1 MSLGSTTDY
10 PLTVETVETTTTVGE
25 LFAEFIAAPASS
37 MSPAAIAE
45 HMQQNQITFEIPTA
59 HDLRHIDALHSFN
72 ALLQRIGNSAA
83 ASASA
88 SASISTEQLS
98 NSVVLDLADLRE
110 SNNADADNNS
120 TWEQIFGDADMHAI
134 VNYLWIGVVTSL
146 VVLSLVFILF
156 SCYFYRKFRTWKK
169 CNKDIRAQIHAAS
182 DSYSSHGAS
191 HHLISCDARRLLQQL
206 PAANGAATGSQLVSP
221 IAGTATGGGV
231 GVGGGNEAAFYQID
245 SPPCYTI
252 ATGLPSYDEALHH
265 QPRHFAYGMKFV
277 YPSLAAVHHH
287 HHHHHNQLLQQRAC
301 IANWEKDAV
310 QRCSSN
316 KLQKCKL
323 SAAAATAADDSS
335 RQTQIQMQT
344 ESERLRQAETED
356 KSSPAICINMPDEM
370 EEEHHQHQ
378 HRNVVANAASTDA
391 AQTLLPA
398 AAADD
403 DCASLVVVVAA

>member
-10 PLTVETVETTTTVGE
+10 PLTAEESTTVTGAGGE

-72 ALLQRIGNSAA
+72 ALLQRIGNSP
-83 ASASA
+83 ASA

-98 NSVVLDLADLRE
+98 NSVVLDLADLRDNSAGAVE
-110 SNNADADNNS
+110 ADGNS
-120 TWEQIFGDADMHAI
+120 TWEEIFGDADMHAI

-206 PAANGAATGSQLVSP
+206 PAANGAATGSPLGGP
-221 IAGTATGGGV
+221 IAGAAGS
-231 GVGGGNEAAFYQID
+231 EAAFYQIE

-287 HHHHHNQLLQQRAC
+287 HHHHHNQQQQQQQRAC
-301 IANWEKDAV
+301 IANWEKEAV

-323 SAAAATAADDSS
+323 SAADETA
-335 RQTQIQMQT
+335 RQTQMQT
-344 ESERLRQAETED
+344 QRLRQAEGED
-356 KSSPAICINMPDEM
+356 KSSPAICINMPDEPDAEQEVQM
-370 EEEHHQHQ
+370 QMQHH
-378 HRNVVANAASTDA
+378 HRNAAVANAASTDA

>member
-1 MSLGSTTDY
+1 MAADMSLASTTDY
-10 PLTVETVETTTTVGE
+10 PLPETTTMPSSGE
-25 LFAEFIAAPASS
+25 LYAEFISAPASS

-72 ALLQRIGNSAA
+72 TLLQRIGNAAGSYDSAPP
-83 ASASA
+83 
-88 SASISTEQLS
+88 ASISTEQLS

-110 SNNADADNNS
+110 HNADADANS

-146 VVLSLVFILF
+146 VVLSLVFIMF

-169 CNKDIRAQIHAAS
+169 CNKDIRAQLHAAS

-191 HHLISCDARRLLQQL
+191 HHLISYDASRLLQQV
-206 PAANGAATGSQLVSP
+206 PGNGSGSASGNGSSP
-221 IAGTATGGGV
+221 GGA
-231 GVGGGNEAAFYQID
+231 NEAGFYQIE

-287 HHHHHNQLLQQRAC
+287 HHHHSHSHNNQRAC
-301 IANWEKDAV
+301 ISGWAKDAV
-310 QRCSSN
+310 QQSPKK

-323 SAAAATAADDSS
+323 SATVDQA
-335 RQTQIQMQT
+335 QTQTQMQ
-344 ESERLRQAETED
+344 LQLQAQTED
-356 KSSPAICINMPDEM
+356 KASPTICINMPDEQ
-370 EEEHHQHQ
+370 ELRNELELDVE
-378 HRNVVANAASTDA
+378 HRNATSTA
-391 AQTLLPA
+391 TSTLLPA

>member
-1 MSLGSTTDY
+1 MSLSSTTDY
-10 PLTVETVETTTTVGE
+10 PLTVEETTTAPE
-25 LFAEFIAAPASS
+25 LFAEFISAPASS

-72 ALLQRIGNSAA
+72 ALLQRIGNAAVNYDSSANTH
-83 ASASA
+83 
-88 SASISTEQLS
+88 SISTEQLS
-98 NSVVLDLADLRE
+98 NSVVLDLADLRDNTNE
-110 SNNADADNNS
+110 ADNSNNS
-120 TWEQIFGDADMHAI
+120 TWEQVFGDADMHAI

-146 VVLSLVFILF
+146 VVLSLIFILF

-182 DSYSSHGAS
+182 NSYSSHGAS

-206 PAANGAATGSQLVSP
+206 PAGNGNGIGSDTS
-221 IAGTATGGGV
+221 GGNSSTI
-231 GVGGGNEAAFYQID
+231 GGNEAAFYQIE

-287 HHHHHNQLLQQRAC
+287 HHHHNHNQ
-301 IANWEKDAV
+301 WEKDAL
-310 QRCSSN
+310 QRGTN

-323 SAAAATAADDSS
+323 SATDDS
-335 RQTQIQMQT
+335 RQTQTEWESGQEQRQRQIQTQT
-344 ESERLRQAETED
+344 DGD
-356 KSSPAICINMPDEM
+356 KASPAICINMPDE
-370 EEEHHQHQ
+370 EQEQQQQ

>member
-1 MSLGSTTDY
+1 MSLASSTTDY
-10 PLTVETVETTTTVGE
+10 PLTVEETTTTATE

-45 HMQQNQITFEIPTA
+45 HMQQNQITFEIPSA

-72 ALLQRIGNSAA
+72 ALLQRIGGNSAA
-83 ASASA
+83 SPP
-88 SASISTEQLS
+88 SISTEQLS

-110 SNNADADNNS
+110 SSNAGDMDNNS

-206 PAANGAATGSQLVSP
+206 PASSGDASPLGDATAA
-221 IAGTATGGGV
+221 A
-231 GVGGGNEAAFYQID
+231 GGNEAAFYQIE

-287 HHHHHNQLLQQRAC
+287 HHHHHQQQQQQQQQRAC

-310 QRCSSN
+310 QRCSN

-323 SAAAATAADDSS
+323 SAAVESS
-335 RQTQIQMQT
+335 RQIQTQTQT
-344 ESERLRQAETED
+344 QTERLRRTEAED

-370 EEEHHQHQ
+370 EATRRQEEH
-378 HRNVVANAASTDA
+378 RSAVANAASTDAA